1 MADRYTVD
9 ELARASG
16 LNTSTIR
23 LYRHRGLLPAPKM
36 EGRIGYF
43 DDGHVARLRLIGELR
58 ERGFSLAAIKDLVN
72 TWESGH
78 DLDEILGMERALA
91 RPADVETLTR
101 AQLEQRFA
109 ELRTEADLWRRLEAM
124 RVATSRDDGDY
135 DVSRG
140 FLQTSAVLASL
151 GIPLVVMLDEFEPV
165 GEFARAQAA
174 RFIALFERYVL
185 ANVDEVDPAVLAKV
199 IEALRAAGIDVVAS
213 ALAIAIDEAAADAVA
228 RHVPRP

>member
-1 MADRYTVD
+1 MAERYTVD
-9 ELARASG
+9 ELAQASG

-58 ERGFSLAAIKDLVN
+58 ERGFSLAAIKDLVD

-78 DLDEILGMERALA
+78 DLDEVLGMERALA
-91 RPADVETLTR
+91 RPADVDQLSR
-101 AQLEQRFA
+101 AQLEQRFP
-109 ELRTEADLWRRLEAM
+109 ELQTDEPLWRRLADA
-124 RVATSRDDGDY
+124 RVAVPRDDGDY

-140 FLQTSAVLASL
+140 FLQTSAVLASI

-174 RFIALFERYVL
+174 RFVSLFERYVL
-185 ANVDEVDPAVLAKV
+185 AAVDEVDPAAMAKV

-213 ALAIAIDEAAADAVA
+213 VLAIAIDEAAADAVA

>member
-9 ELARASG
+9 ELARATG

-43 DDGHVARLRLIGELR
+43 DDGHVARLRLIAELR
-58 ERGFSLAAIKDLVN
+58 ERGFSLAAIKDLVD

-78 DLDEILGMERALA
+78 DLDEVLGMERALA
-91 RPADVETLTR
+91 RPADVDTLSR
-101 AQLEQRFA
+101 AQLEQRFP
-109 ELRTEADLWRRLEAM
+109 ELAADHDLLRRLEQM
-124 RVATSRDDGDY
+124 RVAMPRDDGDY

-165 GEFARAQAA
+165 GEFARAQAE
-174 RFIALFERYVL
+174 RFVSLFERYVL
-185 ANVDEVDPAVLAKV
+185 SAVDEVDPAAMAKV
-199 IEALRAAGIDVVAS
+199 IEALRAAGVDVVAA
-213 ALAIAIDEAAADAVA
+213 ALAIAIDEAAAGAVA
-228 RHVPRP
+228 RHLPPP